1 MRWKSETFEE
11 RRKRLETWRPWFAW
25 RPVVIDGE
33 RVWLEWIFRRTKVH
47 TPYYSG
53 GDALYEVE
61 FTDAMSIL
69 RKQQAMKDYDGL
81 E

>member
-1 MRWKSETFEE
+1 MRWRSETFDE

-25 RPVVIDGE
+25 RPVLIGSE
-33 RVWLEWIFRRTKVH
+33 RVWLEWIFRRTKIH
-47 TPYYSG
+47 YSG
-53 GDALYEVE
+53 MGDCFYEVE
-61 FTDAMSIL
+61 FADAMSIL